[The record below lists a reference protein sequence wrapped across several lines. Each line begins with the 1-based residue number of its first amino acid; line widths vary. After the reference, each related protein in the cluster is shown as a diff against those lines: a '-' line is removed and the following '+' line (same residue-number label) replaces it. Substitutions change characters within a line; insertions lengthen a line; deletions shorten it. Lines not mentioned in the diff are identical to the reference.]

1 MGSVIRLSAML
12 GVPFSE
18 ILPSDFAPYLRDDM
32 TLENSLAAEE
42 RIISRVLRRERYRSG
57 IERNQF
63 LIDVE
68 IIEDHPF
75 RTFGRLVTVE
85 KQSHGAAGLDK
96 HRRRLVTTPHADLDF
111 LHATA
116 GSHSILY
123 LRFWTEKKP
132 EFSTDQAHT

>member
-1 MGSVIRLSAML
+1 VIRLSAML

-18 ILPSDFAPYLRDDM
+18 ILPSDLAPYLRDDV

-42 RIISRVLRRERYRSG
+42 RIISWVLRRERYRCG
-57 IERNQF
+57 IERNEF

-68 IIEDHPF
+68 VIEDHPF
-75 RTFGRLVTVE
+75 RTLGRLVTIE
-85 KQSHGAAGLDK
+85 KQSYGAAGLDK
-96 HRRRLVTTPHADLDF
+96 HRRRLVATPYANLDF

-116 GSHSILY
+116 GSHSILC

-132 EFSTDQAHT
+132 EFSTDQPHT